1 MNIDVKFIPFS
12 VSTKSNVP
20 WKIIIMIVIIIT
32 IPFS

>member
-20 WKIIIMIVIIIT
+20 WKMIIIII

>member
-12 VSTKSNVP
+12 ISTKYNVP
-20 WKIIIMIVIIIT
+20 WKIIII